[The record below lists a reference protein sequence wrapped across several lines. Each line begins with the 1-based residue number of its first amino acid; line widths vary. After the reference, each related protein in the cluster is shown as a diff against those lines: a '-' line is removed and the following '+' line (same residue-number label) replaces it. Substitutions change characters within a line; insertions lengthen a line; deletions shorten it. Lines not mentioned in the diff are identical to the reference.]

1 MDLTAFNNLSDDEK
15 IALLDSIETNANQ
28 VTDLTAER
36 DSLREELT
44 ATQEDLTKINTEL
57 AETKKVNYT
66 LARQTAVKQEQ
77 PPETIL
83 FNLFGGNET

>member
-1 MDLTAFNNLSDDEK
+1 MDLTAFNNLSDEEK
-15 IALLDSIETNANQ
+15 VALLNTIETNATQ

-36 DSLREELT
+36 DSLREELA

-83 FNLFGGNET
+83 FNLFGGKET